1 MHYLTL
7 LPVLLAPFA
16 AALPAAEDSVTIYD
30 SPNFRGQHRIIPVN
44 GICVNLGPP
53 LSVHKWID
61 SDHQANIDTALLP
74 AEVFSLFS
82 SLLLKAKIA
91 SFTLKS
97 PMACTWTDK

>member
-7 LPVLLAPFA
+7 LSVLLAPFA

-53 LSVHKWID
+53 LSVHK
-61 SDHQANIDTALLP
+61 
-74 AEVFSLFS
+74 
-82 SLLLKAKIA
+82 
-91 SFTLKS
+91 
-97 PMACTWTDK
+97 